1 MDSHEGHIQYMQRC
15 LQLARLGLGSVQP
28 NPMVGAVIV
37 HNGLII
43 GEGYH
48 HRYGESHAEVNA
60 LAAVK
65 DKSLLAE
72 STLYVNL
79 EPCSH
84 FGKTPP
90 CADAIIRHRIPHVV
104 VGTMDCHDKVNG
116 AGIAKLRAA
125 GIDVTVGVCEAECEE
140 LNRRFF
146 TFHRHQR
153 PYVILKWAQTADG
166 FMDVDRSDGQP
177 HEYWIT
183 NPALRVLVHKWRSE
197 EDAIL
202 VGYNTMRNDRPQLT
216 TRLYPGKN
224 PQRFVMQRGQDVIAP
239 LPCTAVSMD
248 VKECLQHLYEQR
260 IQSVI
265 VEGGRKT
272 LDRLIASGLWG
283 EARGLAGG
291 ATGGKGLPA
300 PALPDSPQR
309 QERVDNNTILYVRRH
324 L

>member
-1 MDSHEGHIQYMQRC
+1 MQRC

-265 VEGGRKT
+265 VEGRRKP
-272 LDRLIASGLWG
+272 LNRFIASGLWDEARVLVG
-283 EARGLAGG
+283 EA
-291 ATGGKGLPA
+291 TWGKGLPA

>member
-1 MDSHEGHIQYMQRC
+1 MASSEHILYMERC
-15 LQLARLGLGSVQP
+15 LELARLGLGRVQP

-37 HNGLII
+37 HNGRII

-48 HRYGESHAEVNA
+48 HRYGEAHAEVNA
-60 LAAVK
+60 LASVK
-65 DKSLLAE
+65 EPALLKD

-90 CADAIIRHRIPHVV
+90 CADAIIRHSIPRVV
-104 VGTMDCHDKVNG
+104 VGTVDCHDKVNG
-116 AGIAKLRAA
+116 NGIAKLRAA
-125 GIDVTVGVCEAECEE
+125 GVEVTVGVCEQECRE

-146 TFHRHQR
+146 TYHAQKR

-177 HEYWIT
+177 HSYWIT

-202 VGYNTMRNDRPQLT
+202 VGYNTMANDQPQLT
-216 TRLYPGKN
+216 TRLYPGKS
-224 PQRFVMQRGQDVIAP
+224 PQRFVMQRGNEIIAP
-239 LPCTAVSMD
+239 LPYTPVPLD
-248 VKECLQHLYEQR
+248 VPACLQQLYEQN
-260 IQSVI
+260 IHSVI

-272 LDRLIASGLWG
+272 LDRFIESGLWD
-283 EARGLAGG
+283 EARILVGNV
-291 ATGGKGLPA
+291 TWGKGLPA
-300 PALPDSPQR
+300 PTLSETP
-309 QERVDNNTILYVRRH
+309 EEKEIVDNNTLLYVRRH